1 ARKGEATLKLKLPGN
16 LTRGRAT
23 ARGLGGESLF
33 GEGSGSLLAKR
44 DILVRLDAPRFLTQG
59 DEAVVPTAIHN
70 GGDSETS
77 VVVKVRAEGA
87 TLSGED
93 ATVAVPAG
101 GRKVHDRAVAASVAR
116 LKNMANDDGSYGWF
130 RGGKGDA
137 AMTAL
142 AVLGL
147 READRMG
154 VAGSGA
160 ALARAASALRGLVRA
175 APDDVQALCHWALA
189 A

>member
-101 GRKVHDRAVAASVAR
+101 GRKVHDRTVTAKDPGAVRIEAEAVGAQGGDKAETSLGTIAR
-116 LKNMANDDGSYGWF
+116 
-130 RGGKGDA
+130 
-137 AMTAL
+137 
-142 AVLGL
+142 
-147 READRMG
+147 G
-154 VAGSGA
+154 V
-160 ALARAASALRGLVRA
+160 RVT
-175 APDDVQALCHWALA
+175 D
-189 A
+189 